1 MAINKYCT
9 THERLT
15 IAEKDDLKLSK
26 IYYEISCSICDFKTS
41 GYRKKDDLNPMLY
54 ELINQGHA
62 KSGLDR
68 KHLSN

>member
-1 MAINKYCT
+1 MPKYCT

-15 IAEKDDLKLSK
+15 ITEKDDVKLSK
-26 IYYEISCSICDFKTS
+26 IYYEISCYACDFKVN
-41 GYRKKDDLNPMLY
+41 GYRKKDDLNPILY

-68 KHLSN
+68 KHIRLT